1 MKTSFTPGALTPQPP
16 LPTVGEGELSVVSP
30 LPRTGRGA
38 GGEGP
43 LSGILNVDKPLGW
56 TSHDVV
62 GLVRRLTR
70 QRQVGHAGTLDPLA
84 SGVLLVMVGQA
95 TRLSD
100 YLMHGR
106 KCYLARL
113 RLGATTPTDDAEGE
127 VTEARAV
134 TGLTRE
140 RVAAALSAF
149 RGDIEQ
155 VPPAYAAIKQGGVPV
170 YKLARQGKEPVL
182 AARRVRID
190 ALALLALDG
199 ELLDIL
205 VWCGAGTYIRA
216 LARDVG
222 QRLGC
227 GAYLAGL
234 RRLSSGAFGVDTAVG
249 VQELRRLA
257 GEGRV
262 SKVLAPLDEAVAGWP
277 AVITTAQQA
286 QDVLH
291 GNFIVDRL
299 ASRTNPFI
307 ADRSSA
313 HASPGSAGV
322 PPVPVDT
329 PNEQDVRAL
338 ETPASDRPRV
348 DERSGVAMGSRNDGV
363 DACLYGPDGVLLALA
378 RYDAR
383 RQGWQPTK
391 VLVSPGA
398 SLSAATDAMTGTA
411 AGTGE
416 QA

>member
-1 MKTSFTPGALTPQPP
+1 VNTS
-16 LPTVGEGELSVVSP
+16 
-30 LPRTGRGA
+30 
-38 GGEGP
+38 

-84 SGVLLVMVGQA
+84 SGVLLVMLGQA

-249 VQELRRLA
+249 VQELRQLA

-262 SKVLAPLDEAVAGWP
+262 SEVLAPLDEAVAGWP

-291 GNFIVDRL
+291 GGFIVDRSSARATAGSVGVSQISGSVGVSQISGSVGVSQISGSVGVSPVPSPAQEL
-299 ASRTNPFI
+299 VSSAASAARLQPIPDPPCVN
-307 ADRSSA
+307 DRSSI
-313 HASPGSAGV
+313 V
-322 PPVPVDT
+322 
-329 PNEQDVRAL
+329 
-338 ETPASDRPRV
+338 
-348 DERSGVAMGSRNDGV
+348 MGARDDGA
-363 DACLYGPDGVLLALA
+363 DACLYGPGGVLLALA

-383 RQGWQPTK
+383 RQGWQPAK

-398 SLSAATDAMTGTA
+398 ATDTMTGTVA
-411 AGTGE
+411 STGE

>member
-1 MKTSFTPGALTPQPP
+1 M
-16 LPTVGEGELSVVSP
+16 VSP
-30 LPRTGRGA
+30 LPRTGRAGWAVGSAEPTAQSAWA

-140 RVAAALSAF
+140 RVVAALSAF

-182 AARRVRID
+182 AARQVRID

-199 ELLDIL
+199 EMLDIL

-222 QRLGC
+222 ERLGC

-262 SKVLAPLDEAVAGWP
+262 SEVLAPLDEAVADWP
-277 AVITTAQQA
+277 VVITTAQQA

-291 GNFIVDRL
+291 GG
-299 ASRTNPFI
+299 FI

-313 HASPGSAGV
+313 RATSGSASGSPTLGSAGSSQIPGSAGGS
-322 PPVPVDT
+322 PVPSPTQEPVSS
-329 PNEQDVRAL
+329 E
-338 ETPASDRPRV
+338 ASAARLQPIPDPPHV
-348 DERSGVAMGSRNDGV
+348 NDRSGVAMGARDDGA
-363 DACLYGPDGVLLALA
+363 DACLYGPGGVLLALA

-398 SLSAATDAMTGTA
+398 ATGAATDAMTGTA
-411 AGTGE
+411 AGAGE

>member
-1 MKTSFTPGALTPQPP
+1 MDETLTPQPP
-16 LPTVGEGELSVVSP
+16 LPTVGEGGQPSP
-30 LPRTGRGA
+30 LTPLPVRGRGVR
-38 GGEGP
+38 GEGS

-127 VTEARAV
+127 VTEAPAAP
-134 TGLTRE
+134 GLTRE

-155 VPPAYAAIKQGGVPV
+155 IPPAYAAIKQGGVPV

-199 ELLDIL
+199 EMLDIL

-222 QRLGC
+222 ERLGC

-262 SKVLAPLDEAVAGWP
+262 SEVLAPLDEAVVGWP

-291 GNFIVDRL
+291 GGFIVDRS
-299 ASRTNPFI
+299 AARTT
-307 ADRSSA
+307 SGSA
-313 HASPGSAGV
+313 GVPQSPGSAGGS
-322 PPVPVDT
+322 PVPGPTQGQASGAASAARPQPT
-329 PNEQDVRAL
+329 P
-338 ETPASDRPRV
+338 DRPRV
-348 DERSGVAMGSRNDGV
+348 GDRSGVSMGPRDDGA

-398 SLSAATDAMTGTA
+398 STGAATDAMTGTA
-411 AGTGE
+411 TGTGE

>member
-1 MKTSFTPGALTPQPP
+1 MADWPPDPYPRDRRSSAP
-16 LPTVGEGELSVVSP
+16 LPTVGEGEPSPLTP
-30 LPRTGRGA
+30 LPRTGRAGWAVGSAEPRDQSARA

-84 SGVLLVMVGQA
+84 SGVLLVMMGQA

-127 VTEARAV
+127 VTEAPAAP
-134 TGLTRE
+134 GLTRE

-199 ELLDIL
+199 EMLDIL
-205 VWCGAGTYIRA
+205 VWCSAGTYIRA
-216 LARDVG
+216 LARDIG

-249 VQELRRLA
+249 VQELRQLA
-257 GEGRV
+257 DEGRV
-262 SKVLAPLDEAVAGWP
+262 SEILAPLDEAVAGWP
-277 AVITTAQQA
+277 AVITTTQQA
-286 QDVLH
+286 RDVLH
-291 GNFIVDRL
+291 GNV
-299 ASRTNPFI
+299 I
-307 ADRSSA
+307 ADSLLAR
-313 HASPGSAGV
+313 ASPASVSNAASV
-322 PPVPVDT
+322 VYPQTT
-329 PNEQDVRAL
+329 P
-338 ETPASDRPRV
+338 DRPR
-348 DERSGVAMGSRNDGV
+348 ANDGAGASV
-363 DACLYGPDGVLLALA
+363 GAPRDDGADARLYGPDGVLLALA

-391 VLVSPGA
+391 VFASPGA
-398 SLSAATDAMTGTA
+398 PVNAATDAMIGTA
-411 AGTGE
+411 TASAGG

>member
-1 MKTSFTPGALTPQPP
+1 VNTS
-16 LPTVGEGELSVVSP
+16 
-30 LPRTGRGA
+30 
-38 GGEGP
+38 

-84 SGVLLVMVGQA
+84 SGVLLVMLGQA

-127 VTEARAV
+127 VTEARVV

-170 YKLARQGKEPVL
+170 YKLARQGQEPVL

-249 VQELRRLA
+249 VQELRQLA

-262 SKVLAPLDEAVAGWP
+262 SEVLAPLDEAVAGWP

-291 GNFIVDRL
+291 GGFIVDR
-299 ASRTNPFI
+299 
-307 ADRSSA
+307 SSA
-313 HASPGSAGV
+313 RATPGSVGVSQISGSAGV
-322 PPVPVDT
+322 SPVPS
-329 PNEQDVRAL
+329 
-338 ETPASDRPRV
+338 PAQELVSSAVSAARLQPIPDPPCVNDRSSIV
-348 DERSGVAMGSRNDGV
+348 MGARDDGA
-363 DACLYGPDGVLLALA
+363 DACLYGPGGVLLALA

-383 RQGWQPTK
+383 RQGWQPAK

-398 SLSAATDAMTGTA
+398 ATGAATDTMTGTA
-411 AGTGE
+411 ASTGE